1 MILRRSYSI
10 RIIESASRVRTTHSR
25 PRTLRTLSSL
35 ESRVESSRVEARR
48 GEASRVE
55 LGRRGS
61 SGELHRRIALC
72 YTRVPGRFTQTVPN
86 YRQAV
91 GCRLHRTAP
100 RCIVMDRDDLFV
112 GGSTVSGDR
121 DLCPTSPIHLY
132 ISHVQGPIFVLLQKE
147 ERKVN
152 STPSFLSD
160 VVTATRLFFLFFSRA
175 NRTSLRH
182 FREKRKLGSESHAL
196 APANGP

>member
-1 MILRRSYSI
+1 
-10 RIIESASRVRTTHSR
+10 
-25 PRTLRTLSSL
+25 
-35 ESRVESSRVEARR
+35 
-48 GEASRVE
+48 
-55 LGRRGS
+55 
-61 SGELHRRIALC
+61 
-72 YTRVPGRFTQTVPN
+72 
-86 YRQAV
+86 
-91 GCRLHRTAP
+91 
-100 RCIVMDRDDLFV
+100 MDRDDLFV

>member
-25 PRTLRTLSSL
+25 ARTLESRVT
-35 ESRVESSRVEARR
+35 SRVESSRIES
-48 GEASRVE
+48 SRVE

-91 GCRLHRTAP
+91 GCRLLRTAP

-112 GGSTVSGDR
+112 GGSTVSRDR
-121 DLCPTSPIHLY
+121 DLCPTSRMHLY
-132 ISHVQGPIFVLLQKE
+132 IYIFYVQGPIFI
-147 ERKVN
+147 
-152 STPSFLSD
+152 LSYK
-160 VVTATRLFFLFFSRA
+160 R
-175 NRTSLRH
+175 RTG
-182 FREKRKLGSESHAL
+182 K
-196 APANGP
+196 